1 MIMRSPARRTTS
13 RPEPEAHLCT
23 AASSAEAA
31 RLAADLAAYAV
42 EAQVE
47 ASEDGH
53 VLRVPAEELPLAR
66 HILGLPM
73 LPSPPAAPV
82 HRAGAA
88 SRGLRRRLRRVA
100 LAVAAGATSSLAFAA
115 GLSMASPSGLLPAN
129 PGWSAS
135 GLAYHEDRNGDG
147 VVERIVEMGQDG
159 LPRTVWLDVD
169 RDGSLD
175 RRIRIDPRVGATS
188 IDLDDDLLGP

>member
-1 MIMRSPARRTTS
+1 M
-13 RPEPEAHLCT
+13 
-23 AASSAEAA
+23 
-31 RLAADLAAYAV
+31 
-42 EAQVE
+42 
-47 ASEDGH
+47 
-53 VLRVPAEELPLAR
+53 
-66 HILGLPM
+66 
-73 LPSPPAAPV
+73 
-82 HRAGAA
+82 
-88 SRGLRRRLRRVA
+88 A
-100 LAVAAGATSSLAFAA
+100 LAVAAGATSSLALAA

-188 IDLDDDLLGP
+188 IDLDDDLSGP